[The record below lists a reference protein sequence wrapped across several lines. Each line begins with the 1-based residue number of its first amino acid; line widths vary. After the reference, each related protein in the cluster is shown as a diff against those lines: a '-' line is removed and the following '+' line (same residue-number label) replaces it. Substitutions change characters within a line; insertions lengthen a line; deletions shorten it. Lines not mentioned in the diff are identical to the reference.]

1 MSEGAEYENTIA
13 YEKTGDIARYEK
25 TADIVNNI
33 KGTSFSLVYDE
44 GRDITWKDKAIK
56 ITAQDTLTNLEHSL
70 SHILYDSKAPTNSTV
85 MNLAKTDKGYD
96 GSLLFKEIFY
106 TLEAERVESNWGQVY
121 YGSHQ
126 EFERQRSERGKRD
139 EGELNPMRALQFA
152 RNGSTEKIKDTP
164 YEPAIQYLENVHGM
178 DYRVSLKLAI
188 DYYNRY
194 VKDWL
199 DTQITK
205 VLEEKL
211 ENHIRDTRAYL
222 EKEIKELEQR
232 KDSYSQQRKEC
243 LSRELDTI
251 DSKNI
256 DDMPVYE
263 WEMTNI
269 LKDSCT
275 RDRQQQHERSPKRIA
290 KNTVNTIQ
298 GTDMEQLTK
307 KARKA
312 TSKINSMLK
321 EYNKPKRP
329 VLDNLATNLYTA
341 DRPESEY
348 DIDYNTSH
356 RLRKLINTV
365 RANKS
370 QVHDMYGNTI
380 DMDEYIQDV
389 INTKQGLYWEDE
401 EYSQGLAI
409 AIGIDCSGSMPNS
422 AMKACRDM
430 CATILYATQ
439 YLKGIEITFVPWST
453 SNEKHDLYANEF
465 TALDDIKYISKN
477 DNPQN
482 ANDLAHQYLDK
493 VVAKSSADK
502 KVIIMMTDGE
512 PFCWGIDRDVLFAN
526 TIEAIRQS
534 KMRGHLVYGIF
545 LNFNDSEERTKAM
558 QGMYRDHFVSCTTIS
573 AASKTV
579 IELTKNHILRS
590 I

>member
-1 MSEGAEYENTIA
+1 MSN
-13 YEKTGDIARYEK
+13 DIARYEK

-33 KGTSFSLVYDE
+33 KGTTFNLVYDDS
-44 GRDITWKDKAIK
+44 RDIVWKDKTIK
-56 ITAQDTLTNLEHSL
+56 ITAQDTLANLEHSL
-70 SHILYDSKAPTNSTV
+70 SHILYDSKAPTNSTILE
-85 MNLAKTDKGYD
+85 LAKTDKGYD

-106 TLEAERVESNWGQVY
+106 TLEAERVESNWGEVY

-126 EFERQRSERGKRD
+126 EFERQRNERGKRD
-139 EGELNPMRALQFA
+139 EGDLNPIRALQFA
-152 RNGSTEKIKDTP
+152 RNGSTDRLNSTE
-164 YEPAIQYLENVHGM
+164 YESATKYINDVHGM
-178 DYRVSLKLAI
+178 DCRVSLKLAI

-211 ENHIRDTRAYL
+211 ENYIRDTKAYN
-222 EKEIKELEQR
+222 ETKIKELEQC
-232 KDSYSQQRKEC
+232 KDYYSQEYAKS
-243 LSRELDTI
+243 LHGELDSLDNKTI
-251 DSKNI
+251 H
-256 DDMPVYE
+256 DMPVYE
-263 WEMTNI
+263 WEMANI
-269 LKDSCT
+269 LKESCT
-275 RDRQQQHERSPKRIA
+275 RYRQERHERSPKKIA

-298 GTDMEQLTK
+298 GADMEQLTK
-307 KARKA
+307 RARKS
-312 TSKINSMLK
+312 TSKINNMLK
-321 EYNKPKRP
+321 EYNRPKRP
-329 VLDNLATNLYTA
+329 VLDNLATNLYIA

-370 QVHDMYGNTI
+370 QAYDMYGNMLDI
-380 DMDEYIQDV
+380 DEYIQDI

-422 AMKACRDM
+422 AMKTCRDM

-439 YLKGIEITFVPWST
+439 YLKDIEITFVPWST
-453 SNEKHDLYANEF
+453 SNDRHDLYANEF

-477 DNPQN
+477 DKPQN
-482 ANDLAHQYLDK
+482 ANDLAHQYLDRI
-493 VVAKSSADK
+493 VSKSNADK

-512 PFCWGIDRDVLFAN
+512 PFCWGIDRTALFAN

-545 LNFNDSEERTKAM
+545 LNFNDNEERTKLM
-558 QGMYRDHFVSCTTIS
+558 QGMYRDHFVSCNNI
-573 AASKTV
+573 ADASKTV
-579 IELTKNHILRS
+579 IELTRNHILRS